1 MNIFSS
7 DRGMICSFK
16 TASHFVVALFAI
28 FLSGDLAAQFPN
40 PDAAPLFSRSSVGG
54 TASSAGAG
62 GAFSSVGGDLGSLSL
77 NPAGLGLYKTSD
89 ISITPG
95 LKISS
100 DRSTYDGNTM
110 NAVQPGINIAQ
121 AGAVLTKKLAKG
133 PIKSYTLGVNYT
145 TQSFFYRNQNF
156 GAYNTTNSLIDN
168 YVYVYNHGQ
177 TPAASLDAALLN
189 YVNILGYN
197 YNTGVFNSNIKT
209 PVQQSGFLNTRGSN
223 SNISLGFGA
232 NVWDKLY
239 FGVSIAVP
247 ILNYT
252 VNTQMQE
259 TNPFQT
265 DSTNHFQSYIL
276 NSGVNESGEGFTGNI
291 GLIYQPTSWMRIGVS
306 YGLPTWFFLNEN
318 SNSTLQF
325 SFDSTGYAAI
335 PTQAGIPFTYR
346 LRLPMKGV
354 VGASFYFA
362 DKSFFSLDYEFQNAG
377 STHYSIPN
385 DSFQLSSAYNSYMKS
400 TYTYVHTLKAGIQGA
415 YKKLRM
421 RAGYSYISSPFKSG
435 QNYMLQYGSQYKQY
449 NESVHTATAGLGV
462 AFKNFYIDLAYLFT
476 YTKDGLSPNF
486 QALQVPLDRINST
499 YTSHSV
505 LLTLGFKIPAKG
517 ADKSSTQPRR
527 RSSDQLPKNLDPD
540 NKY

>member
-1 MNIFSS
+1 MNISLT
-7 DRGMICSFK
+7 DRLVIFNNK
-16 TASHFVVALFAI
+16 TAKHFTALLLVVLI
-28 FLSGDLAAQFPN
+28 SGNLAAQFPN
-40 PDAAPLFSRSSVGG
+40 PDAATLFSRSSVGG

-95 LKISS
+95 LKISA
-100 DRSTYDGNTM
+100 DRSTYNGNTM
-110 NAVQPGINIAQ
+110 NTIQPGINIAQ

-133 PIKSYTLGVNYT
+133 PLKSYTLGVNYT
-145 TQSFFYRNQNF
+145 TENFFYRNQNF
-156 GAYNTTNSLIDN
+156 GSYNTTNSLIDN

-177 TPAASLDAALLN
+177 SPAASLDAALLN

-197 YNTGVFNSNIKT
+197 STTGVFNSNIKT
-209 PVQQSGFLNTRGSN
+209 PVLQSGFLNTRGSN

-259 TNPFQT
+259 TNPNQT
-265 DSTNHFQSYIL
+265 DSTNHFQSYVL
-276 NSGVNESGEGFTGNI
+276 NSSVNESGEGFTGNI
-291 GLIYQPTSWMRIGVS
+291 GLIYQPTSWMRFGVS
-306 YGLPTWFFLNEN
+306 YGLPTWYFLSEN
-318 SNSTLQF
+318 SNSALQF
-325 SFDSTGYAAI
+325 SFDSTGYGAI
-335 PTQAGIPFTYR
+335 PTQVGIPFTYR

-362 DKSFFSLDYEFQNAG
+362 EKSFFSVDYEFQNAG

-385 DSFQLSSAYNSYMKS
+385 DSVQLSSAYNNYIKS

-415 YKKLRM
+415 YKKLRL

-435 QNYMLQYGSQYKQY
+435 QNYMLQYGSQYSQY

-462 AFKNFYIDLAYLFT
+462 AFKNFYIDLAYVFT

-486 QALQVPLDRINST
+486 QALQVPLDLINST
-499 YTSHSV
+499 YMTHSV
-505 LLTLGFKIPAKG
+505 LLTLGIKIPAKG
-517 ADKSSTQPRR
+517 ADKSSSQPKR
-527 RSSDQLPKNLDPD
+527 RSGDQLPKNLDPD